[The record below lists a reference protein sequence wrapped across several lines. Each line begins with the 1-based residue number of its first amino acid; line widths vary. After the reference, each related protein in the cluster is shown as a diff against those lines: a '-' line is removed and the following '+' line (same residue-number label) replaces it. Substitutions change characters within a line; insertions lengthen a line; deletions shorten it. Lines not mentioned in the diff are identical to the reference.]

1 MCVKVGED
9 GKSLSKKDS
18 NILTN
23 CCKTCMSSKLIG
35 SESDFF
41 SNLVIDAVLRVKRIN
56 PITKK
61 PSYPIG
67 AINKVLAHGQSSLES
82 KIIDGMVLRQVRASQ
97 LMPTRIENAVI
108 ACIDF
113 NLNKFRCKMGVQ
125 VTVDDPSA
133 LAKIR
138 AK

>member
-1 MCVKVGED
+1 MCIKVKDLGEEA
-9 GKSLSKKDS
+9 LV
-18 NILTN
+18 N

-41 SNLVIDAVLRVKRIN
+41 ADLVIKSVQRVKTIDA
-56 PITKK
+56 KK
-61 PSYPIG
+61 RPKYPIG
-67 AINKVLAHGQSSLES
+67 AINIVKAHGQSSVES
-82 KIIDGMVLRQVRASQ
+82 KLIDGFVLRQVRASQ
-97 LMPTRIENAVI
+97 LMPTRIEGAKI

-138 AK
+138 DK